1 MATYSTIEFEVGD
14 DHVATITLNRPER
27 LNSFSETM
35 AQEVVD
41 AWAVVRDTDDIHAVV
56 LRAAGDRA
64 FCTGIDVTDGVWW
77 YHLNIWN
84 QSDPGFLLGPKS
96 HKCWK
101 PVVAAV
107 HGMCAGGGQYF
118 VNESDIIICSD
129 DATFFDPHASS
140 RGVTSVLE
148 PIGLL
153 ARNVPLGDVLRWA
166 LLGNEERLTAETA
179 FRLGIVTE
187 VVARDALW
195 DRAHEL
201 AAEIAAR
208 RPEAIQG
215 TVRAIWESLD
225 MTRSA
230 ALQHGILYT
239 HVGNPPPDE
248 KPAVAPK
255 RTPRFR

>member
-1 MATYSTIEFEVGD
+1 MGDYSTIIFEVGD
-14 DHVATITLNRPER
+14 DHVATVTLNRPEN
-27 LNSFSETM
+27 LNSFNEAM
-35 AQEVVD
+35 AAEVVD
-41 AWAVVRDTDDIHAVV
+41 VWHTVRDTDDIHAVV
-56 LRAAGDRA
+56 LRAEGDRA
-64 FCTGIDVTDGVWW
+64 FCTGIDVTEGVWW

-84 QSDPGFLLGPKS
+84 QADPGFLLGPKA

-107 HGMCAGGGQYF
+107 QGMCAGGGQYF

-129 DATFFDPHASS
+129 DATFFDPHAS

-153 ARNVPLGDVLRWA
+153 HRNVPLGYVLRWA
-166 LLGNEERLTAETA
+166 LLGNEERLTAATA
-179 FRLGIVTE
+179 LRLGIVTE
-187 VVARDALW
+187 IVPRGELW
-195 DRAHEL
+195 SRAQEL

-225 MTRSA
+225 ATRSA
-230 ALQHGILYT
+230 ALQTGILYT
-239 HVGNPPPDE
+239 HVGNPTPGT
-248 KPAVAPK
+248 KPGMAPK